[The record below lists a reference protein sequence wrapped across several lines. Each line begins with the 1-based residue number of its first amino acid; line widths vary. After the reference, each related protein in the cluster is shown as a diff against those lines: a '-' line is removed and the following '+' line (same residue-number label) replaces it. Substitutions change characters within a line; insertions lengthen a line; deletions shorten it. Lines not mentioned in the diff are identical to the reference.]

1 MARIRQLNIEI
12 AYEKAKGAP
21 QAVLKKLR
29 AQKQA
34 ANARIKARVLREERH
49 PMHLLLTLRLL
60 SGFLDV
66 NYVLENIDDD
76 AIDDAEFAANIG
88 KK

>member
-1 MARIRQLNIEI
+1 
-12 AYEKAKGAP
+12 
-21 QAVLKKLR
+21 
-29 AQKQA
+29 
-34 ANARIKARVLREERH
+34 
-49 PMHLLLTLRLL
+49 MHLLLTLRLL